1 MKNNLFKLSGFSFI
15 VAVLLLVL
23 TVNINAQG
31 HDQKGHGK
39 QKKNDVVRK
48 DNYRDVSVKDKHYY
62 YREGYFYD
70 KRADGYSKI
79 DAPIDARITELP
91 HGYKT
96 MHYHKAKYYSFG
108 GIYYKF
114 SPSERVYVVVRA
126 PM

>member
-1 MKNNLFKLSGFSFI
+1 MKNKLFKLSGFSFI
-15 VAVLLLVL
+15 VAILLLVL
-23 TVNINAQG
+23 TVNINAQY
-31 HDQKGHGK
+31 HKGQEK
-39 QKKNDVVRK
+39 QKKSNVVGK
-48 DNYRDVSVKDKHYY
+48 DNYRDVSVKDKHYF

-79 DAPIDARITELP
+79 DAPIDARITMLP

-96 MHYHKAKYYSFG
+96 MRYHKAKYYSFG

-114 SPSERVYVVVRA
+114 SPSEKVYVVVRA